1 MVSRYQLEPSWNREE
16 LAADLQRMVDLFTGE
31 LGYQHV
37 PVMGLDPTAL
47 QIQDALRD
55 FCTAA
60 DRQPDDYVV
69 VYLAGHGEILPVGD
83 TGFEHILLPA
93 DASPADL
100 RRRAVK
106 SGDLAEWMLADTPVR
121 RLLLIVDACYSGMG
135 GLDFA
140 RNALARTG
148 TPAQLTQGEGSA
160 VVVVTATQPAQQAI
174 AGAFTAAFTRAV
186 RSQATAGHA
195 PGALSIDA
203 VLNVLRADPELPASQ
218 QAQWAL
224 VAGSG
229 AIPDFLP
236 NPRGDAALVD
246 LDLDEQ
252 DRRWR
257 ARRALERQRAE
268 ELRGQFVPRIAGFTG
283 RHRALAGITRW
294 LDTPADGRPVIVTG
308 DPGSGKTAVLG
319 LLAALADPAR
329 RPTVPR
335 DGLPAGAIPGPDAI
349 GVAIYAGNLTTGQVL
364 AGLAAAAGIE
374 DINPDPAALGSG
386 LTALLAG
393 LRGSSPP
400 LVAMIDALDEA
411 ADPAHLA
418 GELLRP
424 LIERGRGSIRLLLG
438 TRRHVCDHLGRGW
451 QDRCEV
457 IDLDAPG
464 YADPAALAEAIRRT
478 LAGLTPM
485 PGAPA
490 VGTPFASCPPALLE
504 QVTAAIAEAAGHS
517 FFVARILAATQA
529 AQPALPDPADPAWR
543 ASLPRAAG
551 PAMRRD
557 LDLRLGE
564 QVRRRRWTCC
574 SRWPTPRAAACP
586 GKMCGRCWPTPWP
599 PATATPTRTCC
610 GWPATPAPSSSK
622 AAPSQTGLPTGSTT
636 APSPRTCS
644 PAVTRPP
651 TSAPSPRR

>member
-1 MVSRYQLEPSWNREE
+1 MLPGARRTGGRRFLLTGVVSRYQLEPSWNREE
-16 LAADLQRMVDLFTGE
+16 LAGDLQRMVDLFTGE

-37 PVMGLDPTAL
+37 PVMGLDPTAW

-60 DRQPDDYVV
+60 DRQPDDYIV

-140 RNALARTG
+140 RNALARIG
-148 TPAQLTQGEGSA
+148 TPAQAHPGRGLGGGGGDRDPARAAGDRGSVHRGVHPGGPQPGHGRARAGSA
-160 VVVVTATQPAQQAI
+160 EHRRRPERPAATI
-174 AGAFTAAFTRAV
+174 
-186 RSQATAGHA
+186 
-195 PGALSIDA
+195 
-203 VLNVLRADPELPASQ
+203 PELPASQ

-236 NPRGDAALVD
+236 NPRSDAALVD

-294 LDTPADGRPVIVTG
+294 LDTPADARPVIVTG

-386 LTALLAG
+386 LNAAAG
-393 LRGSSPP
+393 RAARQRPSAGRDDRCPGRGRRPAPP
-400 LVAMIDALDEA
+400 GRRAAAA
-411 ADPAHLA
+411 ADRAGPGQHPA
-418 GELLRP
+418 
-424 LIERGRGSIRLLLG
+424 
-438 TRRHVCDHLGRGW
+438 
-451 QDRCEV
+451 
-457 IDLDAPG
+457 
-464 YADPAALAEAIRRT
+464 
-478 LAGLTPM
+478 
-485 PGAPA
+485 
-490 VGTPFASCPPALLE
+490 
-504 QVTAAIAEAAGHS
+504 AAGHPP
-517 FFVARILAATQA
+517 ARVRSPGPPLAGPVRGHRPGQPRLRRSGRPGRGRPPHPGRHHPGPGTQP
-529 AQPALPDPADPAWR
+529 PAR
-543 ASLPRAAG
+543 RSPRA
-551 PAMRRD
+551 
-557 LDLRLGE
+557 
-564 QVRRRRWTCC
+564 RRRCW
-574 SRWPTPRAAACP
+574 SR
-586 GKMCGRCWPTPWP
+586 
-599 PATATPTRTCC
+599 
-610 GWPATPAPSSSK
+610 
-622 AAPSQTGLPTGSTT
+622 
-636 APSPRTCS
+636 
-644 PAVTRPP
+644 
-651 TSAPSPRR
+651 